1 MTPARE
7 LGRVE
12 RWDEGTNLTTSV
24 AAAAAADG
32 GRGGGFSRDYKRQKR
47 DDRGSGQGRKEFSEI
62 KMENAAFEA
71 YYKAQ
76 NIVPEG
82 EWEDLIAGLRA
93 ALR

>member
-1 MTPARE
+1 M
-7 LGRVE
+7 GRGNKFNNK
-12 RWDEGTNLTTSV
+12 RRGGGGGR
-24 AAAAAADG
+24 G

-82 EWEDLIAGLRA
+82 EWEEFMTSL
-93 ALR
+93 